1 MGLFKRRGGK
11 GNVTPKIR
19 KPLDIKNL
27 LSAILVIGIAGGG
40 AFIAVQRYQQRSQEY
55 REYNEEQAEKARAKR
70 ANAEFYEAIRERAA
84 AEAAAKQEK
93 ENALRAEYG
102 GTPPRTA

>member
-1 MGLFKRRGGK
+1 MGLFKCRDGK

-40 AFIAVQRYQQRSQEY
+40 AFIAVQRYQQRSQ
-55 REYNEEQAEKARAKR
+55 
-70 ANAEFYEAIRERAA
+70 
-84 AEAAAKQEK
+84 
-93 ENALRAEYG
+93 
-102 GTPPRTA
+102 